1 MKLGRLRKTDR
12 LFTELMRKRQDFTCQ
27 KCGLKY
33 VFDGVAVRSLQNL
46 GVSHYF
52 SRRHENTRYDPDNC
66 ILLCNL
72 PCHQLWGHGE
82 GRAEY
87 KEFMIKKLGEDGL
100 LLLEYKSQQYR
111 KRDDKLTEFVLQEM
125 LKEGKC

>member
-12 LFTELMRKRQDFTCQ
+12 LFTELMRKRQDYTCQ
-27 KCGLKY
+27 KCQKKY
-33 VFDGVAVRSLQNL
+33 VFDGVAVRNLQGL
-46 GVSHYF
+46 DTSHYF
-52 SRRHENTRYDPDNC
+52 GRASENTRFDPDNC
-66 ILLCNL
+66 DCLCF
-72 PCHQLWGHGE
+72 PCHRNWGHGE

-100 LLLEYKSQQYR
+100 LLLEWKSQQCR